1 MKKVGGG
8 DRGKRMIQSGCN
20 RLRAGGGLGVQ
31 IFIFFPLIYS
41 SLVKTGAHPRDEN
54 LWYGN

>member
-20 RLRAGGGLGVQ
+20 RLRAGGGG
-31 IFIFFPLIYS
+31 
-41 SLVKTGAHPRDEN
+41 LVFKF
-54 LWYGN
+54 